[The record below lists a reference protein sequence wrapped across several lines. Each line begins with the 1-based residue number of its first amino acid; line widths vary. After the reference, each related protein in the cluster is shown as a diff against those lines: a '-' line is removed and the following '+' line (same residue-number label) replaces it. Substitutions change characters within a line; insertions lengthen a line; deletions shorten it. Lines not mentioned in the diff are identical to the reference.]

1 MNQLGTGRH
10 HIGRLIA
17 ETGRG
22 RTRIGMWAACGLMAG
37 CCLGFGYGLVAGMA
51 IGGIGGGISGAVFG
65 FLIGLI
71 IGPLIGFLIGL
82 GQVLLRRTA
91 IPDPLI
97 AVAVTELILLPPQ
110 LLAAR
115 VGWHQYTAVLVYIP
129 SALGV
134 GTAAALGF
142 RLSPTERSLRR
153 PEPGPELPGSPGDTQ
168 PFGAT
173 GLRLRAYRPG
183 RSRGVPGV
191 RRREPRP
198 FGRKK

>member
-1 MNQLGTGRH
+1 MSHLGTGRH

-17 ETGRG
+17 ETGRR
-22 RTRIGMWAACGLMAG
+22 RTRIGWWAAIGLLAG
-37 CCLGFGYGLVAGMA
+37 MFLGFGYGLVAGMA
-51 IGGIGGGISGAVFG
+51 AGGIGGGIIGAVFG
-65 FLIGLI
+65 FMIGLI

-82 GQVLLRRTA
+82 AQVLLRRTA

-110 LLAAR
+110 LLVARAGWQLGAA
-115 VGWHQYTAVLVYIP
+115 VFVYIP

-142 RLSPTERSLRR
+142 RLSPAKRPLRR
-153 PEPGPELPGSPGDTQ
+153 RGEPGPDVLRSPGGTQ

-173 GLRLRAYRPG
+173 GLRLRVPAGAFAR
-183 RSRGVPGV
+183 RSRGA
-191 RRREPRP
+191 
-198 FGRKK
+198 KA